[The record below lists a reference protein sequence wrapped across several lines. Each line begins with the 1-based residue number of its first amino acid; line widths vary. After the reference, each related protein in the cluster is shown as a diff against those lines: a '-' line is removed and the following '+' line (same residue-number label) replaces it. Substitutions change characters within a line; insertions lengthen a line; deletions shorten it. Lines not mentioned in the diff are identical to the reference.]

1 MSPPAPVRPELGAM
15 LAAMAHPAL
24 DPAGL
29 TDETPLFEGGL
40 ALDSVDVLE
49 VVVLLEERFGVA
61 VSAEQVVGE
70 EFATF
75 GRLVAFVTERCAQAA
90 RAGG

>member
-1 MSPPAPVRPELGAM
+1 MSPPASLRAELGAI
-15 LAAMAHPAL
+15 LAAMAHPPV
-24 DPAGL
+24 DPANVI
-29 TDETPLFEGGL
+29 DEMPIFGGGL

-61 VSAEQVVGE
+61 VSADQVVGE

-75 GRLVAFVTERCAQAA
+75 GRLVAFVSDRCAPAA
-90 RAGG
+90 RAGA